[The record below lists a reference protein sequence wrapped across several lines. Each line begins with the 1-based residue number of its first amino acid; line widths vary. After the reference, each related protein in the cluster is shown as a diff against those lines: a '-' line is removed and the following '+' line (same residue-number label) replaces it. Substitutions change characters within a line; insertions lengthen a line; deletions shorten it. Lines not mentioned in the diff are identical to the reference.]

1 MRHVFM
7 RFASMFAVLVQLATM
22 KVVAAEAPAASC
34 IDDSKPYDTKVLA
47 ARLSFLA
54 SKELD
59 GRAPGSAGDRQ
70 ARAHIAE
77 RLACLGLSP
86 GGADGSYEQ
95 PFTAGK
101 RSTANVIGFIA
112 GGGDDVGDEIIVIG
126 AHHDHL
132 GNGRLGAN
140 DNASGV
146 TALVAIAQWMKQ
158 QPAAPRRTVVF
169 AAFGA
174 EEDGMIGSSYYA
186 ANAPAALPM
195 AKVVHYINLDMVGS
209 YASKKYVAAMGTFA
223 KLPATKLL
231 RKLDD
236 RYPRLHVGMGGRA
249 RGSDHLPFCTR
260 GIPYVFFW
268 TPDARCYHATC
279 DTAAA
284 IDLPRM
290 ADIAALAGD
299 LAWALAESEVDLD
312 ASRKKLGCSGK

>member
-1 MRHVFM
+1 MR
-7 RFASMFAVLVQLATM
+7 RASTIALLVVLATLNDAM
-22 KVVAAEAPAASC
+22 AEAPATSC
-34 IDDSKPYDTKVLA
+34 IDDGKPYDTQALG
-47 ARLSFLA
+47 ARLAFLA

-59 GRAPGSAGDRQ
+59 GRVPGSDGDRQ
-70 ARAHIAE
+70 ARAHIAA
-77 RLACLGLSP
+77 RFACLGLSP

-95 PFTAGK
+95 PFLAGK

-112 GGGDDVGDEIIVIG
+112 GTDAAVGDEIIVIG

-132 GNGRLGAN
+132 GKGRLGAN

-158 QPAAPRRTVVF
+158 QAAPARRTVAFV
-169 AAFGA
+169 AFGA
-174 EEDGMIGSSYYA
+174 EEDGMIGSRHYA

-195 AKVVHYINLDMVGS
+195 DKVVQYINLDMVGS
-209 YASKKYVAAMGTFA
+209 YRSKKYVAAMGTFA

-231 RKLDD
+231 RALDD
-236 RYPRLHVGMGGRA
+236 RYPKLHVGMGGRA
-249 RGSDHLPFCTR
+249 RGSDHLAFCTR

-268 TPDARCYHATC
+268 TPDARCYHASC

-299 LAWALAESEVDLD
+299 LAWALADSKLDLA
-312 ASRKKLGCSGK
+312 ASREKLGCHGT